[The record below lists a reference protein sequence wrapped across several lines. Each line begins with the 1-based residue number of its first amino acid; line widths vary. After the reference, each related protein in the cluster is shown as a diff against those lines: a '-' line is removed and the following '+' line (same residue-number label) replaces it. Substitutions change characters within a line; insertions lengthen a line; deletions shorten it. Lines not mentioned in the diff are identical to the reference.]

1 MPRYGGRP
9 CTLPWIN
16 WYTSFTCCR
25 RAAERSEPA
34 QRLALGAA
42 IIFLDI
48 RKTVMT
54 ETHPLTVVI
63 VDDHPVV
70 RDGLNAMLSTETDI
84 QVVGEAGTGAEALD
98 LLAKLRPAVVLM
110 DLLLPDIGGAEV
122 IKRVCSAR
130 SDTNFIVLTSVAG
143 DEEIYR
149 ALEAGARGYL
159 FKDMVRRELVQAI
172 RTVHKGQRYIPAQVG
187 SRIAENLPRMDL
199 SSREIEVLQL
209 VAGGL
214 RNKEIAHELTVSEA
228 TVNAHVKHI
237 LGKLYASDRTQ
248 AVTIALRRGIIRL

>member
-1 MPRYGGRP
+1 
-9 CTLPWIN
+9 
-16 WYTSFTCCR
+16 
-25 RAAERSEPA
+25 
-34 QRLALGAA
+34 
-42 IIFLDI
+42 
-48 RKTVMT
+48 MT
-54 ETHPLTVVI
+54 ERHPLTVMI

-84 QVVGEAGTGAEALD
+84 QVVGEAGTGAEALS
-98 LLAKLRPAVVLM
+98 LLAKLHPAVVLM

-130 SDTNFIVLTSVAG
+130 SDTSFIVLTTVAG

-159 FKDMVRRELVQAI
+159 FKDMVRKELIQAI
-172 RTVHKGQRYIPAQVG
+172 RTVDRGQRYIPAQVG
-187 SRIAENLPRMDL
+187 SRIAENLPRQGL
-199 SSREIEVLQL
+199 SAREIEVLQL

-214 RNKEIAHELTVSEA
+214 RNKEIAHKLGVSEA

-237 LGKLYASDRTQ
+237 LEKLYASDRTH

>member
-1 MPRYGGRP
+1 
-9 CTLPWIN
+9 
-16 WYTSFTCCR
+16 
-25 RAAERSEPA
+25 
-34 QRLALGAA
+34 
-42 IIFLDI
+42 
-48 RKTVMT
+48 MT
-54 ETHPLTVVI
+54 ERHPLTVMI

-70 RDGLNAMLSTETDI
+70 RDGLNAMLSTEADI
-84 QVVGEAGTGAEALD
+84 QVVGEAGTGAEALS
-98 LLAKLRPAVVLM
+98 LLAKLHPAVVLM

-130 SDTNFIVLTSVAG
+130 SDTSFIVLTTVAG

-159 FKDMVRRELVQAI
+159 FKDMVRKELIQAI
-172 RTVHKGQRYIPAQVG
+172 RTVHGGQRYIPAQVG
-187 SRIAENLPRMDL
+187 SRIAENLPRQDL
-199 SSREIEVLQL
+199 SLREIEVLQL

-214 RNKEIAHELTVSEA
+214 RNKQIGHRLGVSEA

-237 LGKLYASDRTQ
+237 LDKLYASDRTH